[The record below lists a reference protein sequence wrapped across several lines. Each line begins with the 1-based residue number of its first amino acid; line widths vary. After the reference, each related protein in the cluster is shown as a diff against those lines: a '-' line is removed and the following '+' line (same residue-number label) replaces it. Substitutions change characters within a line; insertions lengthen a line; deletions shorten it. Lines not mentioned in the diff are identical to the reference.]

1 MVDDKANIKGSR
13 ITRVIVIIPAHN
25 EEESIVQTINSLK
38 SLRSDW
44 QNHRLEFNILVV
56 DDGSQDRT
64 SDLASEA
71 GVDQVIR
78 HHVNLG
84 LGAAIRSGLTF
95 AETGDFDIAVKFD
108 ADLQHDPEDILPL
121 ITPILENKADI
132 VYGNRHQR
140 IDYVMPLV
148 RRWGNAAFTGLM
160 RWLTRWPLEDSQP
173 GIIALGRDYLHCFY
187 LPGDYNYTQQILV
200 DSYRKG
206 MRFAHVPVSFRKRTT
221 GRSFISLKYPFKV
234 LPQIFLVLVAVKPL
248 RVFGPLG
255 GFFLGAG
262 GLLFLVE
269 FIHFLLGEYER
280 PVQHVF
286 LVLGLLLFG
295 LQTLFFGVLAHLI
308 VDPGR
313 RR

>member
-1 MVDDKANIKGSR
+1 MEGDKTRNGENRMV
-13 ITRVIVIIPAHN
+13 RVIVIVPAFN
-25 EEESIVQTINSLK
+25 EGESIVKTVQSLK
-38 SLRSDW
+38 SLMPDW
-44 QNHRLEFNILVV
+44 QSRNLELSILIV
-56 DDGSQDRT
+56 DDGSRDRT
-64 SDLASEA
+64 GDLAREE
-71 GVDQVIR
+71 GVYQVIR
-78 HHVNLG
+78 HHANLG
-84 LGAAIRSGLTF
+84 LGAAVRSGLTF
-95 AETGDFDIAVKFD
+95 AETEDFDIAVKFD
-108 ADLQHDPEDILPL
+108 ADLQHDPRDILPL
-121 ITPILENKADI
+121 ITPILENRADI

-148 RRWGNAAFTGLM
+148 RRWGNTAFTRLM
-160 RWLTRWPLEDSQP
+160 RWLTGWPLEDSQP
-173 GIIALGRDYLHCFY
+173 GIIALGKNYLHRFY
-187 LPGDYNYTQQILV
+187 MPGDYNYTQQILV

-206 MRFAHVPVSFRKRTT
+206 MRFAHVPVAFRKRTT

-234 LPQIFLVLVAVKPL
+234 LPQIFIVLVAVKPL

-262 GLLFLVE
+262 GLIFLVE

-295 LQTLFFGVLAHLI
+295 LQTLFFGILAHLI

-313 RR
+313 RQ